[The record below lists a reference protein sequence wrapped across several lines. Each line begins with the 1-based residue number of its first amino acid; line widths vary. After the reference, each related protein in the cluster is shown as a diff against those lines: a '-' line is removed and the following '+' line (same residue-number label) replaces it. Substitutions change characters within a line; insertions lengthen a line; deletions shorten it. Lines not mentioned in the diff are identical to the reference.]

1 MLPPNASP
9 MHCRP
14 IQTPKIGMVGP
25 NSRTVCNDIPE
36 SCGSPKEQIWKYFVI
51 FMYSMLRSFN
61 SCDIQQDKLTRPWRN
76 KYSSWVLP
84 IIHEKAAWSSNWE
97 FPFWIKSIY
106 IKIKNCSERT
116 IHTFLHPLWSVHH
129 CDIPRSLIQAPPYTS
144 SLNKKCQQRNIWLIA
159 YVSLF
164 FHSIVF

>member
-1 MLPPNASP
+1 M
-9 MHCRP
+9 
-14 IQTPKIGMVGP
+14 
-25 NSRTVCNDIPE
+25 D
-36 SCGSPKEQIWKYFVI
+36 
-51 FMYSMLRSFN
+51 SMLRSFN

-84 IIHEKAAWSSNWE
+84 IIHEKREHDHQTES
-97 FPFWIKSIY
+97 FLFFLIKSIY

-164 FHSIVF
+164 LSLYCVLIKCKNEM